1 MPHSFGYRG
10 RTRHLFKKD
19 FKTKGRP
26 NTTTFLRT
34 YKVESL
40 LDIVFIC
47 FNLRYSAATMWIL
60 KSTRLSTKV
69 CPSSTTTAELVL
81 FST

>member
-34 YKVESL
+34 FKVL
-40 LDIVFIC
+40 LSKYENIFKNFFGSVE
-47 FNLRYSAATMWIL
+47 TMLIL
-60 KSTRLSTKV
+60 K
-69 CPSSTTTAELVL
+69 
-81 FST
+81 